1 MDKLNRLIL
10 LTLLTSCSL
19 TGFGQNRSNS
29 SEDNGAFRDSAL
41 AAVERME
48 YDRAVYYLDK
58 QIKSELDLQILTRAE
73 FRPMRGYAP
82 FDDLVSRYV
91 ARGRP
96 GPMIYL
102 YAGLIGFFIV
112 IMFNL
117 QPKRDKLAT
126 GLLSMLI
133 FIHAFFII
141 HVGMYA
147 MNYQYGFPHLYSTS
161 TAFAFLY
168 GPLLYLYFRR
178 IKTGASL
185 DWKDGFH
192 LLPTL
197 ILIGLFVP
205 VFVLSGEDKLRIM
218 LGVGPYVDREYGVII
233 SVGKLIS
240 LLAYTLLTLKLYRQ
254 SERNKVNHPRYR
266 EVLRWQSTLVGF
278 QTAFTIIYGMYLL
291 ALALDLLVD
300 PLFHLQLSV
309 LSALVLY
316 VAYMAFRRPETL
328 LGYKLEESFNKY
340 RNSGLTESFSEELR
354 DDLLSLLEKEQ
365 VFRQNDI
372 NLNTVAERLGTTRH
386 NTSQVINEHFGVS
399 FFELI
404 NKYRIEEAMRMLR
417 ESQEERMNIIDV
429 AYEVGYNNK
438 VTFNK
443 SFKKINEM
451 TPSQYL
457 KKVRQS
463 AGQN

>member
-1 MDKLNRLIL
+1 
-10 LTLLTSCSL
+10 
-19 TGFGQNRSNS
+19 
-29 SEDNGAFRDSAL
+29 
-41 AAVERME
+41 
-48 YDRAVYYLDK
+48 
-58 QIKSELDLQILTRAE
+58 
-73 FRPMRGYAP
+73 
-82 FDDLVSRYV
+82 
-91 ARGRP
+91 
-96 GPMIYL
+96 
-102 YAGLIGFFIV
+102 
-112 IMFNL
+112 
-117 QPKRDKLAT
+117 
-126 GLLSMLI
+126 
-133 FIHAFFII
+133 
-141 HVGMYA
+141 
-147 MNYQYGFPHLYSTS
+147 
-161 TAFAFLY
+161 
-168 GPLLYLYFRR
+168 
-178 IKTGASL
+178 
-185 DWKDGFH
+185 
-192 LLPTL
+192 
-197 ILIGLFVP
+197 
-205 VFVLSGEDKLRIM
+205 M
-218 LGVGPYVDREYGVII
+218 LGVGPYADREYGVII
-233 SVGKLIS
+233 SVGKLVS
-240 LLAYTLLTLKLYRQ
+240 LLAYTLLTIRLYRR

-266 EVLRWQSTLVGF
+266 EVSRWQSTLVGF
-278 QTAFTIIYGMYLL
+278 QAAFTIIYGMYLL

-417 ESQEERMNIIDV
+417 ESQEEKMNIIDV

-451 TPSQYL
+451 TPSQYM

-463 AGQN
+463 ADQN